1 MQACHGGWGNRQRQR
16 RSCCYQL
23 GIAAHAN
30 ACEELAP
37 IACKVHD
44 AAATLPAEQVWFRS
58 WQCRAARRTLLAAAC
73 SPPLLLHGIA
83 VHLPVADVAEV
94 HGRMLSRHVLA
105 LQAAAA
111 GHAAAQHLGLRPPA
125 GRRRQPPA
133 PPPTRQRLQPA
144 PPLCRLACD
153 DPLEL
158 CGGCPQA
165 RSEHDAIIAA
175 IGRVEGC
182 CTEHCFADRCS
193 FRLTTHSARVLEAAA
208 GPTMHL
214 QPAPPRPPVAAAAK
228 RGVVAS
234 SSAIQGGRAAPLRRQ
249 RRAAGGPAAEF
260 NRSPCTGWA
269 PPAPWPHPAK
279 LRLRSAD
286 PGRGGPQACCRRC
299 SCYWRRRLPLA
310 AARVDSSRSPH
321 LLAAERP
328 GVKYDLVLSS
338 GFLAFANHCG
348 FLQAGALQC
357 CCCAEPALPC
367 GPEPRS
373 AVRRASLPP

>member
-1 MQACHGGWGNRQRQR
+1 MA
-16 RSCCYQL
+16 
-23 GIAAHAN
+23 
-30 ACEELAP
+30 
-37 IACKVHD
+37 
-44 AAATLPAEQVWFRS
+44 LP
-58 WQCRAARRTLLAAAC
+58 C
-73 SPPLLLHGIA
+73 I
-83 VHLPVADVAEV
+83 VADVAEV

-105 LQAAAA
+105 LQATAA

-144 PPLCRLACD
+144 PPLSTLACD

-249 RRAAGGPAAEF
+249 RRAAGGQPPNSTARRAPVGRRPLPGSTQPNCGCAALIRGAAGPRPAAAGAAV
-260 NRSPCTGWA
+260 TGA
-269 PPAPWPHPAK
+269 
-279 LRLRSAD
+279 
-286 PGRGGPQACCRRC
+286 AC
-299 SCYWRRRLPLA
+299 RLPPLA
-310 AARVDSSRSPH
+310 PTLSLPPPVGCRAAGREV
-321 LLAAERP
+321 RP
-328 GVKYDLVLSS
+328 GAEQRLPGLRQPLWLPAGWCVGVLV
-338 GFLAFANHCG
+338 GR
-348 FLQAGALQC
+348 
-357 CCCAEPALPC
+357 AEPALPC
-367 GPEPRS
+367 
-373 AVRRASLPP
+373 A